1 MSHHIEILVHLT
13 HTNYALYSIFVLL
26 YTIHVSNYT
35 SLSCHIL
42 ILYTFH
48 YTVNYTL
55 LAYDIIHLFAILFRI
70 TTLGK
75 FQFWPSSLKLLFL
88 CISQFYLNIESQY
101 MLAPSIHNNLL
112 LYLKIYFSNN
122 TYPVYIPLFQYRIN
136 SVKPCYQYP
145 NLLIDMYI
153 SKYP

>member
-13 HTNYALYSIFVLL
+13 HTNYALYSILMLL

-35 SLSCHIL
+35 SLSYHIH

-55 LAYDIIHLFAILFRI
+55 LACDIIHLFAILFRI

-75 FQFWPSSLKLLFL
+75 FQFCPPNFKLLLL
-88 CISQFYLNIESQY
+88 CISQFSLNIESQY
-101 MLAPSIHNNLL
+101 ILAPSILNNLF
-112 LYLKIYFSNN
+112 LYLKIYFSHNS
-122 TYPVYIPLFQYRIN
+122 YPLYIPLFQFRII